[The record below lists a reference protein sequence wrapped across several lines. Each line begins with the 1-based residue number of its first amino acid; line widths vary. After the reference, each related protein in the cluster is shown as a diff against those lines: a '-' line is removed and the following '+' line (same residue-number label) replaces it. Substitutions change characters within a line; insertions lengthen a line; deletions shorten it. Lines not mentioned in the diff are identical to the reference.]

1 MSDRID
7 ILEGLRFVGRQADDE
22 IDIAD
27 VALRLAAVD
36 DVNAS
41 LEPYREHLH
50 ILTTDM
56 EIAGRGVRTLRDRI
70 AALRDV
76 IFRHHGYRGD
86 DETYDDMQNANL
98 MRVIDRR
105 MGIPVA
111 LGILLIHAS
120 RSRNWRIAGVN
131 FPGHFLLR
139 LSLRGETAIVD
150 PFNRCHRLAMD
161 DLKELV
167 VQMHGDSVDMHPDF
181 IRSVD
186 NRDILVRLQNNIKLR
201 ALQAN
206 DNDRALEVLETMTA
220 VAPGEASLWH
230 ERAVLEANRGNV
242 KWAVKALEDF
252 LAARQGGEDGE
263 DDRRAERLLSRLK
276 RELN

>member
-1 MSDRID
+1 MSNRTD
-7 ILEGLRFVGRQADDE
+7 ILEGLRFVGRQADSD

-36 DVNAS
+36 DVNAR
-41 LEPYREHLH
+41 LDTYREHLDA
-50 ILTTDM
+50 LGTDM
-56 EIAGRGVRTLRDRI
+56 IGAGKGVRTLRDRI

-76 IFRHHGYRGD
+76 VFRQHGYHGD
-86 DETYDDMQNANL
+86 GETYDDMQNANL

-105 MGIPVA
+105 KGIPVA
-111 LGILLIHAS
+111 LGILVMHAA
-120 RSRNWRIAGVN
+120 RSQDWRITGVN

-150 PFNRCHRLAMD
+150 PFHRCRRLTME
-161 DLKELV
+161 ELRDMV
-167 VQMHGDSVDMHPDF
+167 NKMHGDTVEMHPDF

-186 NRDILVRLQNNIKLR
+186 NRDILIRLQNNIKLR
-201 ALQAN
+201 ALQAE

-220 VAPGEASLWH
+220 IAPGEASLWH

-242 KWAVKALEDF
+242 KWAVRALEDF
-252 LAARQGGEDGE
+252 LSARPGGNDGE
-263 DDRRAERLLSRLK
+263 ADRRAERLLSRLK